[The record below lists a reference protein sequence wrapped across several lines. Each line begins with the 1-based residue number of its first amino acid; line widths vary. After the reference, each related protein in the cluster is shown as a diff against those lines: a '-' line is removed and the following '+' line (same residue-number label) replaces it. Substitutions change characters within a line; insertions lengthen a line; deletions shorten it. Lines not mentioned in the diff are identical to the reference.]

1 MNKQN
6 ILNRRRFLTG
16 SSAVLGASL
25 MPTIASS
32 ALGQSS
38 RSGSQGA
45 TINSDQNVHKVPV
58 LTGKEFDLYVS
69 KQSVIVNG
77 KESMATLI
85 NDSLPAPTLKMRE
98 GDTVVIRVH
107 NQMNESTSIHWHG
120 LILPFEMDGV
130 PDISFD
136 GIPAN
141 STFTYTFKLKQSGT
155 YWYHS
160 HTGLQEQT
168 GMLGAIV
175 IEPKDRERHPIAEDH
190 VILLS
195 DWTHRDP
202 SNLIKL
208 LKQRADFDN
217 YHLPD
222 FKKLLAD
229 IAETDLKTAFDKRK
243 SWNQMRMMPTDF
255 SDLTGETTFTY
266 LINGKTTAA
275 NWAQIVKAGQ
285 PVKLRFINGA
295 AQTIF
300 DVRIPGLK
308 MKVVA
313 TDGIDVSPVDIDDF
327 RIGGGETYDVI
338 VTPTKDAHTIF
349 AQNIDRTGYVAATL
363 ATKEGARAATPAM
376 DKTEWLTMA
385 DMMGAMGA
393 NGYKAKHAKTE
404 YNFKSDMRVDSPRM
418 NLDDPGINLREVA
431 KKRDVLN
438 YSQLRTIDETALAE
452 QRKPTREIELHL
464 TGNMARYIWA
474 FDGVTFKD
482 ATPINIKPNERVR
495 ITLVNDTMMNHPMH
509 LHGMWNDLRAPN
521 GEFQVRKHTIM
532 VQPAQKISFDVT
544 GEAGRWAWHC
554 HLLYHMAIG
563 MFREVAVV

>member
-1 MNKQN
+1 MNNKN
-6 ILNRRRFLTG
+6 MLNRRRFLTG
-16 SSAVLGASL
+16 SSTLLGASML
-25 MPTIASS
+25 STLPTIANS
-32 ALGQSS
+32 ALGANQKN
-38 RSGSQGA
+38 A
-45 TINSDQNVHKVPV
+45 VINSDKPDHKVPI

-69 KQSVIVNG
+69 KKPIIVDG
-77 KESMATLI
+77 KSSTATLI

-120 LILPFEMDGV
+120 LLVPFEMDGV
-130 PDISFD
+130 PGISFD

-141 STFTYTFKLKQSGT
+141 STFTYKFTLKQSGT

-160 HTGLQEQT
+160 HTGFQEQT
-168 GMLGAIV
+168 GMRGAIV
-175 IEPKDRERHPIAEDH
+175 IEPKGRERHPIEEDH

-202 SNLIKL
+202 HNLVKL

-222 FKKLLAD
+222 FKKLLSD
-229 IAETDLKTAFDKRK
+229 IAATDLKAAFDKRK
-243 SWNQMRMMPTDF
+243 MWNQMRMMPTDF
-255 SDLTGETTFTY
+255 TDLSGEKTFTY
-266 LINGKTTAA
+266 LMNGKTTAA
-275 NWAQIVKAGQ
+275 NWTQLVKAGQ
-285 PVKLRFINGA
+285 PVKLRFINGS

-327 RIGGGETYDVI
+327 RIGVAETYDVI

-349 AQNIDRTGYVAATL
+349 AQNIDRSGYVATTL
-363 ATKEGARAATPAM
+363 ATKKGARPAIPAM
-376 DKTEWLTMA
+376 DKVEWLTMA
-385 DMMGAMGA
+385 DMMGAMGS
-393 NGYKAKHAKTE
+393 NGYNAKHAKTE
-404 YNFKSDMRVDSPRM
+404 YDFKSDMRVDSPRM
-418 NLDDPGINLREVA
+418 NLDDPGINLRNIDR
-431 KKRDVLN
+431 KVLN
-438 YSQLRTIDETALAE
+438 YSQLRSVGDEIMAE
-452 QRKPTREIELHL
+452 QRKPTREIEIHL
-464 TGNMARYIWA
+464 TGNMERYIWA
-474 FDGVTFKD
+474 LDGVMFKD
-482 ATPINIKPNERVR
+482 AAPVNIKPNERVR

-509 LHGMWNDLRAPN
+509 LHGMWSDLRMPS

-554 HLLYHMAIG
+554 HLLYHMEAG

>member
-1 MNKQN
+1 MNNKN
-6 ILNRRRFLTG
+6 MLNRRRFLTG
-16 SSAVLGASL
+16 SSTLLGASML
-25 MPTIASS
+25 STLPTIANS
-32 ALGQSS
+32 ALGANQKN
-38 RSGSQGA
+38 A
-45 TINSDQNVHKVPV
+45 VINSDKPDHKVPI

-69 KQSVIVNG
+69 KKPIIVDG
-77 KESMATLI
+77 KSSTATLI

-120 LILPFEMDGV
+120 LLVPFEMDGV
-130 PDISFD
+130 PGISFD

-141 STFTYTFKLKQSGT
+141 STFTYKFKLIQSGT

-160 HTGLQEQT
+160 HTGFQEQT
-168 GMLGAIV
+168 GMRGAIV
-175 IEPKDRERHPIAEDH
+175 IEPKGRERHPIEEDH

-202 SNLIKL
+202 HNLVKL

-222 FKKLLAD
+222 FKKLLSD
-229 IAETDLKTAFDKRK
+229 IAATDLKAAFDKRK
-243 SWNQMRMMPTDF
+243 MWNQMRMMPTDF
-255 SDLTGETTFTY
+255 TDLSGEKTFTY
-266 LINGKTTAA
+266 LMNGKTTAA
-275 NWAQIVKAGQ
+275 NWTQIVKAGQ
-285 PVKLRFINGA
+285 PVKLRFINGS

-327 RIGGGETYDVI
+327 RIGVAETYDVI

-349 AQNIDRTGYVAATL
+349 AQNIDRSGYVATTL
-363 ATKEGARAATPAM
+363 ATKKGARPAIPAM
-376 DKTEWLTMA
+376 DKIEWLTMA
-385 DMMGAMGA
+385 DMMGAMGS
-393 NGYKAKHAKTE
+393 NGYNAKHAKTE
-404 YNFKSDMRVDSPRM
+404 YDFKSDMRVDSPRM
-418 NLDDPGINLREVA
+418 NLDDPGINLRNIDR
-431 KKRDVLN
+431 KVLN
-438 YSQLRTIDETALAE
+438 YSQLRSVGDEIMAE
-452 QRKPTREIELHL
+452 QRKPTREIEIHL
-464 TGNMARYIWA
+464 TGNMERYIWA
-474 FDGVTFKD
+474 LDGVMFKD
-482 ATPINIKPNERVR
+482 AAPVNIKPGERVR

-509 LHGMWNDLRAPN
+509 LHGMWSDLRMPS

-554 HLLYHMAIG
+554 HLLYHMEAG

>member
-1 MNKQN
+1 MNKN
-6 ILNRRRFLTG
+6 RFNRRRFLTG
-16 SSAVLGASL
+16 SSTLLGASML
-25 MPTIASS
+25 STLPTIANS
-32 ALGQSS
+32 ALGANQKN
-38 RSGSQGA
+38 A
-45 TINSDQNVHKVPV
+45 VINSDKPDHKVPI

-69 KQSVIVNG
+69 KKPIIVDG
-77 KESMATLI
+77 KSSTATLI

-120 LILPFEMDGV
+120 LLVPFEMDGV
-130 PDISFD
+130 PGISFD

-141 STFTYTFKLKQSGT
+141 STFTYKFTLKQSGT

-160 HTGLQEQT
+160 HTGFQEQT
-168 GMLGAIV
+168 GMRGAIV
-175 IEPKDRERHPIAEDH
+175 IEPKGRERHPIEEDH

-202 SNLIKL
+202 HNLLKL

-222 FKKLLAD
+222 FKKLLSD
-229 IAETDLKTAFDKRK
+229 IAATDLEAAFDKRK
-243 SWNQMRMMPTDF
+243 MWNQMRMMPTDF
-255 SDLTGETTFTY
+255 TDLSGEKTFTY
-266 LINGKTTAA
+266 LMNGKTTAA
-275 NWAQIVKAGQ
+275 NWTQLVKAGQ
-285 PVKLRFINGA
+285 PVKLRFINGS

-327 RIGGGETYDVI
+327 RIGVAETYDVI

-349 AQNIDRTGYVAATL
+349 AQNIDRSGYVATTL
-363 ATKEGARAATPAM
+363 ATKKGARPAIPAM
-376 DKTEWLTMA
+376 DKIEWLTMA
-385 DMMGAMGA
+385 DMMGAMGS
-393 NGYKAKHAKTE
+393 NGYNAKHAKTE
-404 YNFKSDMRVDSPRM
+404 YDFKSDMRVDSPRM
-418 NLDDPGINLREVA
+418 NLDDPGINLRNIDR
-431 KKRDVLN
+431 KVLN
-438 YSQLRTIDETALAE
+438 YSQLRSVGDEIMAE
-452 QRKPTREIELHL
+452 QRKPTREIEIHL
-464 TGNMARYIWA
+464 TGNMERYIWA
-474 FDGVTFKD
+474 LDGVMFKD
-482 ATPINIKPNERVR
+482 AAPVNIKPGERVR

-509 LHGMWNDLRAPN
+509 LHGMWSDLRMPS

-554 HLLYHMAIG
+554 HLLYHMEAG

>member
-1 MNKQN
+1 MNNKN
-6 ILNRRRFLTG
+6 MLNRRRFLTG
-16 SSAVLGASL
+16 SSTLLGASML
-25 MPTIASS
+25 STLPTIANS
-32 ALGQSS
+32 ALGANQKN
-38 RSGSQGA
+38 A
-45 TINSDQNVHKVPV
+45 VINSDKPDHKVPI

-69 KQSVIVNG
+69 KKPIIVDG
-77 KESMATLI
+77 KSSTATLI

-120 LILPFEMDGV
+120 LLVPFEMDGV
-130 PDISFD
+130 PGISFD

-141 STFTYTFKLKQSGT
+141 STFTYKFTLKQSGT

-160 HTGLQEQT
+160 HTGFQEQT
-168 GMLGAIV
+168 GMRGAIV
-175 IEPKDRERHPIAEDH
+175 IEPKGRERHPIEEDH

-202 SNLIKL
+202 HNLLKL

-222 FKKLLAD
+222 FKKLLSD
-229 IAETDLKTAFDKRK
+229 IAATDLEAAFDKRK
-243 SWNQMRMMPTDF
+243 TWNQMRMMPTDF
-255 SDLTGETTFTY
+255 TDLSGEKTFTY
-266 LINGKTTAA
+266 LMNGKTTAA
-275 NWAQIVKAGQ
+275 NWTQLVKAGQ
-285 PVKLRFINGA
+285 PVKLRFINGS

-327 RIGGGETYDVI
+327 RIGVAETYDVI

-349 AQNIDRTGYVAATL
+349 AQNIDRSGYVATTL
-363 ATKEGARAATPAM
+363 ATKKGARPAIPAM
-376 DKTEWLTMA
+376 DKIEWLTMA
-385 DMMGAMGA
+385 DMMGAMGS
-393 NGYKAKHAKTE
+393 NGYNAKHAKTE
-404 YNFKSDMRVDSPRM
+404 YDFKSDMRVDSPRM
-418 NLDDPGINLREVA
+418 NLDDPGINLRNIDR
-431 KKRDVLN
+431 KVLN
-438 YSQLRTIDETALAE
+438 YSQLRSVGDEIMAE
-452 QRKPTREIELHL
+452 QRKPTREIEIHL
-464 TGNMARYIWA
+464 TGNMERYIWA
-474 FDGVTFKD
+474 LDGVMFKD
-482 ATPINIKPNERVR
+482 AAPVNIKPNERVR

-509 LHGMWNDLRAPN
+509 LHGMWSDLRMPS

-554 HLLYHMAIG
+554 HLLYHMEAG

>member
-1 MNKQN
+1 MNKN
-6 ILNRRRFLTG
+6 RFNRRRFLTG
-16 SSAVLGASL
+16 SSTLLGASML
-25 MPTIASS
+25 STLPTIANS
-32 ALGQSS
+32 ALGANQKN
-38 RSGSQGA
+38 A
-45 TINSDQNVHKVPV
+45 VINSDKPDHKVPI

-69 KQSVIVNG
+69 KKPIIVDG
-77 KESMATLI
+77 KSSTATLI

-120 LILPFEMDGV
+120 LLVPFEMDGV
-130 PDISFD
+130 PGISFD
-136 GIPAN
+136 GIPAG
-141 STFTYTFKLKQSGT
+141 STFTYKFKLIQSGT

-160 HTGLQEQT
+160 HTGFQEQT
-168 GMLGAIV
+168 GMRGAIV
-175 IEPKDRERHPIAEDH
+175 IEPKGRERYPIEEDH

-202 SNLIKL
+202 HNLLKL

-222 FKKLLAD
+222 FKKLLSD
-229 IAETDLKTAFDKRK
+229 IAATDLEAAFDKRK
-243 SWNQMRMMPTDF
+243 TWNQMRMMPTDF
-255 SDLTGETTFTY
+255 TDLSGEKTFTY
-266 LINGKTTAA
+266 LMNGKTTAA
-275 NWAQIVKAGQ
+275 NWTQLVKAGQ
-285 PVKLRFINGA
+285 PVKLRFINGS

-327 RIGGGETYDVI
+327 RIGVAETYDVI

-349 AQNIDRTGYVAATL
+349 AQNIDRSGYVATTL
-363 ATKEGARAATPAM
+363 ATKKGARPAIPAM
-376 DKTEWLTMA
+376 DKIEWLTMA
-385 DMMGAMGA
+385 DMMGAMGS
-393 NGYKAKHAKTE
+393 NGYNAKHAKTE
-404 YNFKSDMRVDSPRM
+404 YDFKSDMRVDSPRM
-418 NLDDPGINLREVA
+418 NLDDPGINLRNIDR
-431 KKRDVLN
+431 KVLN
-438 YSQLRTIDETALAE
+438 YSQLRSVGDEIMAE
-452 QRKPTREIELHL
+452 QRKPTREIEIHL
-464 TGNMARYIWA
+464 TGNMERYIWA
-474 FDGVTFKD
+474 LDGVMFKD
-482 ATPINIKPNERVR
+482 AAPVNIKPGERVR

-509 LHGMWNDLRAPN
+509 LHGMWSDLRMPS

-554 HLLYHMAIG
+554 HLLYHMEAG